1 MKKGTT
7 KISLDIEKVCDMI
20 VEGNS
25 MGQIAKASGCS
36 LANLIRWIEL
46 DAERSAR
53 AKDARVLAARYW
65 DEQAEQVIKDA
76 SNALEVTKARELA
89 SHYRWRAKAIA
100 PRDYGDRQQVDM
112 TATVKTVTQMTDDEL
127 MAIAQGAK
135 K

>member
-7 KISLDIEKVCDMI
+7 KIVLDIETVCDMI

-36 LANLIRWIEL
+36 LANLTRWIEL
-46 DAERSAR
+46 DSERSAR

-127 MAIAQGAK
+127 MAIAQGART
-135 K
+135 